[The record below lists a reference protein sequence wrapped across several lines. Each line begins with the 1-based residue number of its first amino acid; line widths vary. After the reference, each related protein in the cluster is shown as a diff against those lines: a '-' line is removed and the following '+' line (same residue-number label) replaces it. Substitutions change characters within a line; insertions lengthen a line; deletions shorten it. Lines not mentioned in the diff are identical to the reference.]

1 MIRRE
6 PSRSIE
12 SRGDRRVS
20 RRLDWEI
27 LGVLGGALLVV
38 ALLLGW
44 DGPERNLRGDQQ
56 LGNLIALKY
65 LHPDALPGDA
75 FYGPAY
81 YRGFNPAFF
90 SLQAWVARVTG
101 EDGLLVKGPLRAGYR
116 TELWTLP
123 RIAEVIHQ
131 HFGVRHHPSH
141 VWRILNALG

>member
-1 MIRRE
+1 M
-6 PSRSIE
+6 
-12 SRGDRRVS
+12 S
-20 RRLDWEI
+20 RRLAWEI

-56 LGNLIALKY
+56 VGNLIALKY

-90 SLQAWVARVTG
+90 SLQAWVARVT
-101 EDGLLVKGPLRAGYR
+101 AR
-116 TELWTLP
+116 TGCW
-123 RIAEVIHQ
+123 
-131 HFGVRHHPSH
+131 
-141 VWRILNALG
+141 